1 MVPNEIFAGIFELG
15 VNEFKEVSLTTV
27 DADAPPAETVRVSEP
42 SVSESFK
49 SVTEI
54 VAIPLELMT
63 AFPLSEPPDTSAA
76 LMPDRVYGT
85 DVPDATFVVV
95 SVNVA
100 VEPSFIYAP
109 EAVRL

>member
-1 MVPNEIFAGIFELG
+1 MATAL
-15 VNEFKEVSLTTV
+15 EVSLTIV
-27 DADAPPAETVRVSEP
+27 DAVAPPALTVKVSDP

-54 VAIPLELMT
+54 VAMPLELTT

-76 LMPDRVYGT
+76 LMPDNVYGT

-95 SVNVA
+95 KVNEA
-100 VEPSFIYAP
+100 IEPSLIEIKF
-109 EAVRL
+109 VVN